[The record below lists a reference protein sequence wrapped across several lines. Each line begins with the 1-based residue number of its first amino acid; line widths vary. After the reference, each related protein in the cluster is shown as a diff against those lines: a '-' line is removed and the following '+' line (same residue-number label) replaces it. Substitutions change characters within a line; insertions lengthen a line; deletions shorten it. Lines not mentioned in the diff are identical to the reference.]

1 MTSQSAHN
9 FVKHLLIQ
17 QTYIQHNYIT
27 YIHVSE
33 DSKRNE
39 KRKRV
44 KEAQK
49 IPRLWLDNQFCLGR
63 FLTEG
68 FYFGDAE
75 SFNKG
80 SGKAAGCE
88 NMSGQQAEQHFLF
101 INISFHKC
109 DW

>member
-1 MTSQSAHN
+1 MW
-9 FVKHLLIQ
+9 VK
-17 QTYIQHNYIT
+17 TAKET
-27 YIHVSE
+27 K
-33 DSKRNE
+33 KRA
-39 KRKRV
+39 

-49 IPRLWLDNQFCLGR
+49 IPRLWLDNQFSLGR
-63 FLTEG
+63 FLTEWCPEISAW

-80 SGKAAGCE
+80 SGKAAGCK
-88 NMSGQQAEQHFLF
+88 NMSGQQAEQHVLF